1 MGLGVPADVSVI
13 LPTYEEHDN
22 IGPLIEGIASTVPGL
37 KEIIV
42 VDDDSPDETWRVAEE
57 MRGSFAA
64 LQVIRRTN
72 DRGLT
77 SAIRDGVRAS
87 TGDVLVWMDCDLSMR
102 PEDIPRLIEAIHQG
116 RDVAVGSRFV
126 PGGADVRDVRFH
138 RFLSWLICRFG
149 HLMLRGMVRDCTSG
163 FIALRRE
170 VLQGFSWDANY
181 GEYFLSLIS
190 HANARGF
197 DVREVPYTLYPRA
210 SGYSKTATRSLDFFV
225 KGRRYVWAVLRLR
238 FRR

>member
-1 MGLGVPADVSVI
+1 MPADVSVI

-22 IGPLIEGIASTVPGL
+22 IGPLIEGIASAVPGL

-102 PEDIPRLIEAIHQG
+102 PTDIPRLIE
-116 RDVAVGSRFV
+116 R
-126 PGGADVRDVRFH
+126 
-138 RFLSWLICRFG
+138 
-149 HLMLRGMVRDCTSG
+149 
-163 FIALRRE
+163 
-170 VLQGFSWDANY
+170 
-181 GEYFLSLIS
+181 
-190 HANARGF
+190 
-197 DVREVPYTLYPRA
+197 
-210 SGYSKTATRSLDFFV
+210 
-225 KGRRYVWAVLRLR
+225 RLR
-238 FRR
+238 AKLKIGNILTRQYYVAIKMFPDTPI